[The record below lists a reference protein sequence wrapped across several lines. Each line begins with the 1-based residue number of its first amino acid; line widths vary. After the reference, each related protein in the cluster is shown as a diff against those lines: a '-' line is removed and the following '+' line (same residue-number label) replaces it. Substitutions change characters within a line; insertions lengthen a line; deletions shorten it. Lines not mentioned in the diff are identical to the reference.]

1 MRKNPL
7 GSSRRE
13 LKVLFGAG
21 VGDVDVRYVCV
32 PVVVPKAGGHF
43 DADWRDRPRSLS
55 QEGPRPR
62 VRCPASSPTNRPTRS
77 GATPPARL
85 FQRVFRRAPGLARA
99 VGTGSSD
106 LRPCTCAHSGTPA
119 RAPAMAAGRPE
130 QRRGR
135 TAEMT
140 KVGVDTSRAYPNT
153 FHFRQTRSVRKE
165 RLLRT
170 FGTAILQINYSGLLI
185 RKIRALI
192 GALRANGGPPPPV
205 SWVPSSRTPF

>member
-1 MRKNPL
+1 M
-7 GSSRRE
+7 
-13 LKVLFGAG
+13 
-21 VGDVDVRYVCV
+21 
-32 PVVVPKAGGHF
+32 
-43 DADWRDRPRSLS
+43 
-55 QEGPRPR
+55 
-62 VRCPASSPTNRPTRS
+62 PT
-77 GATPPARL
+77 GATAPGASRKKAPAQGPLPSL
-85 FQRVFRRAPGLARA
+85 FPDKPSHSERGHPSCAFVSARFMARCGYGALWRAPGLARA

-106 LRPCTCAHSGTPA
+106 LRPCTCARSGTPA

-170 FGTAILQINYSGLLI
+170 FSTAILQINYSGLLI

>member
-1 MRKNPL
+1 MPTGATAPGASRKKAPGPGPAAQPLPRQTVPL
-7 GSSRRE
+7 GAGPPLLRVCFSA
-13 LKVLFGAG
+13 FYGAL
-21 VGDVDVRYVCV
+21 
-32 PVVVPKAGGHF
+32 
-43 DADWRDRPRSLS
+43 W
-55 QEGPRPR
+55 
-62 VRCPASSPTNRPTRS
+62 
-77 GATPPARL
+77 
-85 FQRVFRRAPGLARA
+85 RAPGLARA

-170 FGTAILQINYSGLLI
+170 FSTAILQINYSGLLI

>member
-1 MRKNPL
+1 M
-7 GSSRRE
+7 
-13 LKVLFGAG
+13 
-21 VGDVDVRYVCV
+21 
-32 PVVVPKAGGHF
+32 PKAGGHF
-43 DADWRDRPRSLS
+43 DADWRDRPRSLL
-55 QEGPRPR
+55 QEGPRPWA
-62 VRCPASSPTNRPTRS
+62 RCPASSPTNRPTRS

-85 FQRVFRRAPGLARA
+85 FQRVFRRAPGLARV

-106 LRPCTCAHSGTPA
+106 LHLCTCAHPLAPIHLRPSTCARSGTPA

-170 FGTAILQINYSGLLI
+170 FSTAILQINYSGLLI

-192 GALRANGGPPPPV
+192 GALRANGGPLPPV